1 MTEKKTRLAIIM
13 LGAPGS
19 GKGTQG
25 EMLAQNTGFRR
36 YVMSDLIKKELK
48 PGTELYD
55 KLFKQGVLLS
65 DTDVFNIFRTQFE
78 PENEV
83 IIDGLPRTLDQ
94 AYWLYG
100 FLMRGHYDIELIFL
114 NVNEDNLV
122 ERITSRFYCPECL
135 TLYNTKAKRPQVD
148 GVCDQDGQNLIQ
160 RQDDTPEVFKDRL
173 ATFREVRDV
182 ILDVYHGD
190 VIQVNGDQDI
200 DKVNREMMRKII
212 MRH

>member
-1 MTEKKTRLAIIM
+1 MSEQHTRLAIIM

-25 EMLAQNTGFRR
+25 ELLAQNTGFNR
-36 YVMSDLIKKELK
+36 YVMSDMIKQELK

-55 KLFKQGVLLS
+55 KLFRQGILLS
-65 DTDVFNIFRTQFE
+65 DTDVFEIFRQNFGSE
-78 PENEV
+78 DEV

-114 NVNEDNLV
+114 NVNEDHLI
-122 ERITSRFYCPECL
+122 ERITTRFYCPECL
-135 TLYNTKAKRPQVD
+135 TLYNTKVKKPKNA
-148 GVCDQDGQNLIQ
+148 GVCDHDGKELIQ

-190 VIQVNGDQDI
+190 VIQVNGDQEI
-200 DKVNREMMRKII
+200 GLANRELMKKII
-212 MRH
+212 MRA

>member
-1 MTEKKTRLAIIM
+1 MSEQHTRLAIIM

-25 EMLAQNTGFRR
+25 ELLAQNTGFNR
-36 YVMSDLIKKELK
+36 YVMSDMIKQELK

-55 KLFKQGVLLS
+55 KLFRQGTLLS
-65 DTDVFNIFRTQFE
+65 DNDVFEIFRRNFGSE
-78 PENEV
+78 DEV

-114 NVNEDNLV
+114 NVNEDHLI
-122 ERITSRFYCPECL
+122 ERITTRYYCPECL
-135 TLYNTKAKRPQVD
+135 TLYNTKVKKPKNA
-148 GVCDQDGQNLIQ
+148 GVCDHDGKALIQ

-190 VIQVNGDQDI
+190 VIQVNGDQEI
-200 DKVNREMMRKII
+200 GLANRELMKKII
-212 MRH
+212 MRV